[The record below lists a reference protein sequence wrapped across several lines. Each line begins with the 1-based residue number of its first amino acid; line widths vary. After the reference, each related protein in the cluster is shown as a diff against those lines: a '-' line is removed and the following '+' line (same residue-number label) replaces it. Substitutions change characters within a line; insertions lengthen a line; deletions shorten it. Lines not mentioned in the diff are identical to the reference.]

1 MNLINLKN
9 KKVFITGGTS
19 GIGLSI
25 LENFYKLDSNIF
37 TIWTNFENLKTIQ
50 NNFPKIKT
58 SNFNLENHQKIEEL
72 VKEAKEKLGGLDI
85 VINNAGITKDNLA
98 IRMSDEEWNKV
109 ININLTAVFLICK
122 YSIKVM
128 MKQDSGSIINIS
140 SIVGHTGNFGQA
152 NYSSAKAGIIAMS
165 KSLAKEYAKKN
176 IRVNCISPGF
186 IDTKM
191 TKSINEEFKKK
202 LIENIPMG
210 KLGNGNDIANCAI
223 FLASDLSSYITGET
237 IHVNG
242 GMYMAW
248 FI

>member
-9 KKVFITGGTS
+9 KKVFITGGTA

-25 LENFYKLDSNIF
+25 LESFYKLEADIF
-37 TIWTNFENLKTIQ
+37 TIGTNVENLKTIQ
-50 NNFPKIKT
+50 SNFPKIKT
-58 SNFNLENHQKIEEL
+58 ANFNLENHQKIEEL
-72 VKEAKEKLGGLDI
+72 VKEAKDKLGGLDI
-85 VINNAGITKDNLA
+85 VIINAGLTKDNLA

-122 YSIKVM
+122 YSIKAM
-128 MKQDSGSIINIS
+128 MKQDAGSIINIS

-152 NYSSAKAGIIAMS
+152 NYSSAKAGIVAMS

-176 IRVNCISPGF
+176 IRINCISPGF

-191 TKSINEEFKKK
+191 TKNINEEFKKK

-210 KLGNGNDIANCAI
+210 KLGTGNDIANCAL

-242 GMYMAW
+242 GMYMA
-248 FI
+248 

>member
-25 LENFYKLDSNIF
+25 LENFSKLEADIF
-37 TIWTNFENLKTIQ
+37 TIGTNVENLKTIQ

-109 ININLTAVFLICK
+109 ININLTI
-122 YSIKVM
+122 
-128 MKQDSGSIINIS
+128 
-140 SIVGHTGNFGQA
+140 
-152 NYSSAKAGIIAMS
+152 GI
-165 KSLAKEYAKKN
+165 YVYV
-176 IRVNCISPGF
+176 IRR
-186 IDTKM
+186 
-191 TKSINEEFKKK
+191 
-202 LIENIPMG
+202 
-210 KLGNGNDIANCAI
+210 
-223 FLASDLSSYITGET
+223 
-237 IHVNG
+237 
-242 GMYMAW
+242 
-248 FI
+248 

>member
-19 GIGLSI
+19 GIGLSV
-25 LENFYKLDSNIF
+25 LENFYKLEADIF
-37 TIWTNFENLKTIQ
+37 TIGTNVENLKTIQ

-98 IRMSDEEWNKV
+98 IRMSYEEWNKV

-128 MKQDSGSIINIS
+128 MKQNSGSIINIS

-202 LIENIPMG
+202 LMENIPMG

-242 GMYMAW
+242 GMYMA
-248 FI
+248 

>member
-25 LENFYKLDSNIF
+25 LENFSKLEADIF
-37 TIWTNFENLKTIQ
+37 TIGTNVENLKTIQ

-191 TKSINEEFKKK
+191 TKNINEEFKKK

-242 GMYMAW
+242 GMYMA
-248 FI
+248 

>member
-9 KKVFITGGTS
+9 KKVLITGGTA

-25 LENFYKLDSNIF
+25 LESFYKLEADIF
-37 TIWTNFENLKTIQ
+37 TIGTNVENLKTIQ
-50 NNFPKIKT
+50 SNFPKIKT
-58 SNFNLENHQKIEEL
+58 ANFNLENHQKIEEL
-72 VKEAKEKLGGLDI
+72 VKEAKDKLGGLDI

-122 YSIKVM
+122 YSIKAM
-128 MKQDSGSIINIS
+128 MKQDAGSIINIS

-152 NYSSAKAGIIAMS
+152 NYSSAKAGIVAMS

-176 IRVNCISPGF
+176 IRINCISPGF

-191 TKSINEEFKKK
+191 TKNINEEFKKK

-210 KLGNGNDIANCAI
+210 KLGTGNDIANCAL

-242 GMYMAW
+242 GMYMA
-248 FI
+248 

>member
-25 LENFYKLDSNIF
+25 LESFYKLEADIF
-37 TIWTNFENLKTIQ
+37 TIGTNVENLTAVQ
-50 NNFPKIKT
+50 SNFPKIKT

-128 MKQDSGSIINIS
+128 MKQDAGSIINIS

-152 NYSSAKAGIIAMS
+152 NYSSAKAGIVAMS

-176 IRVNCISPGF
+176 IRINCISPGF

-191 TKSINEEFKKK
+191 TKNINEEFKKK

-210 KLGNGNDIANCAI
+210 KLGTGNDIANCAL

-237 IHVNG
+237 IHVNC
-242 GMYMAW
+242 GMYMS
-248 FI
+248 

>member
-9 KKVFITGGTS
+9 KKVFITGGAS

-25 LENFYKLDSNIF
+25 LENFYKLDADIF
-37 TIWTNFENLKTIQ
+37 TIGTNVENLKTIQ

-109 ININLTAVFLICK
+109 ININLTAVFFICK

-242 GMYMAW
+242 GMYMA
-248 FI
+248 

>member
-25 LENFYKLDSNIF
+25 LENFYKLESDIF
-37 TIWTNFENLKTIQ
+37 TIGTNVENLKTIQ
-50 NNFPKIKT
+50 SNFPKIKT

-109 ININLTAVFLICK
+109 IDINLTAVFLICK

-128 MKQDSGSIINIS
+128 MKQDSGTIINIS
-140 SIVGHTGNFGQA
+140 SIVGHTGNFGQS
-152 NYSSAKAGIIAMS
+152 NYSSAKAGIIALS
-165 KSLAKEYAKKN
+165 KSLAIEYAKKN

-191 TKSINEEFKKK
+191 IKSINEEFKKK
-202 LIENIPMG
+202 FIENIPMR

-242 GMYMAW
+242 GMYMA
-248 FI
+248 

>member
-9 KKVFITGGTS
+9 KKVFITGGTA

-25 LENFYKLDSNIF
+25 LESFYKLEADIF
-37 TIWTNFENLKTIQ
+37 TIGTNIENLKTIQ
-50 NNFPKIKT
+50 SNFPKIKT
-58 SNFNLENHQKIEEL
+58 VNFNLENHQKIEEL
-72 VKEAKEKLGGLDI
+72 VKEAKDKLGGLDI

-122 YSIKVM
+122 YSIKAM
-128 MKQDSGSIINIS
+128 MKQDAGSIINIS

-152 NYSSAKAGIIAMS
+152 NYSSAKAGIVAMS
-165 KSLAKEYAKKN
+165 KSLAKEYAKRN
-176 IRVNCISPGF
+176 IRINCISPGF

-191 TKSINEEFKKK
+191 TKNINEEFKKK

-210 KLGNGNDIANCAI
+210 KLGTGNDIANCAL

-242 GMYMAW
+242 GMYMA
-248 FI
+248 

>member
-25 LENFYKLDSNIF
+25 LESFYKLEANIF
-37 TIWTNFENLKTIQ
+37 TIGTNVENLKIIQ

-242 GMYMAW
+242 GMYMA
-248 FI
+248 

>member
-9 KKVFITGGTS
+9 KKVFITGGAS

-25 LENFYKLDSNIF
+25 LENFYKLEADIF
-37 TIWTNFENLKTIQ
+37 TIGTNVENLKTIQ

-109 ININLTAVFLICK
+109 ININLTAVFLVCK
-122 YSIKVM
+122 YSIKAM
-128 MKQDSGSIINIS
+128 MKQDAGSIINIS

-152 NYSSAKAGIIAMS
+152 NYSSAKAGIVAMS

-191 TKSINEEFKKK
+191 TKNINEEFKKK

-210 KLGNGNDIANCAI
+210 KLGSGNDIANCAI

-242 GMYMAW
+242 GMYMA
-248 FI
+248 

>member
-9 KKVFITGGTS
+9 KKVFITGGTA

-25 LENFYKLDSNIF
+25 LESFYKLEADIF
-37 TIWTNFENLKTIQ
+37 TIGTNVENLKTIQ
-50 NNFPKIKT
+50 SNFPKIKT
-58 SNFNLENHQKIEEL
+58 INFNLEDHQKIEEL
-72 VKEAKEKLGGLDI
+72 VKEAKDKLGGLDI

-122 YSIKVM
+122 YSIKAM
-128 MKQDSGSIINIS
+128 MKQDAGSIINIS

-152 NYSSAKAGIIAMS
+152 NYSSAKAGIVAMS

-176 IRVNCISPGF
+176 IRINCISPGF

-191 TKSINEEFKKK
+191 TKNINEEFKKK

-210 KLGNGNDIANCAI
+210 KLGTGNDIANCAL

-242 GMYMAW
+242 GMYMA
-248 FI
+248 

>member
-9 KKVFITGGTS
+9 KKVFITGGTA

-25 LENFYKLDSNIF
+25 LESFYKLEADIF
-37 TIWTNFENLKTIQ
+37 TIGTNVENLKTIQ
-50 NNFPKIKT
+50 SNFPKIKT
-58 SNFNLENHQKIEEL
+58 VNFNLENHQKIEEL
-72 VKEAKEKLGGLDI
+72 VKEAKDKLGGLDI

-122 YSIKVM
+122 YSIKAM
-128 MKQDSGSIINIS
+128 MKQDAGSIINIS

-152 NYSSAKAGIIAMS
+152 NYSSAKAGIVAMS

-176 IRVNCISPGF
+176 IRINCISPGF

-191 TKSINEEFKKK
+191 TKNINEEFKKK

-210 KLGNGNDIANCAI
+210 KLGTGNDIANCAL

-242 GMYMAW
+242 GMYMA
-248 FI
+248 

>member
-9 KKVFITGGTS
+9 KKVFITGGTA

-25 LENFYKLDSNIF
+25 LESFYKLEADIF
-37 TIWTNFENLKTIQ
+37 TIGTNVENLKTIQ
-50 NNFPKIKT
+50 SNFPKIKT
-58 SNFNLENHQKIEEL
+58 VNLNLENHQKIEEL
-72 VKEAKEKLGGLDI
+72 VKEAKDKLGGLDI

-122 YSIKVM
+122 YSIKAM
-128 MKQDSGSIINIS
+128 MKQDAGSIINIS

-152 NYSSAKAGIIAMS
+152 NYSSAKAGIVAMS

-176 IRVNCISPGF
+176 IRINCISPGF

-191 TKSINEEFKKK
+191 TKNINEEFKKK

-210 KLGNGNDIANCAI
+210 KLGTGNDIANCAL

-242 GMYMAW
+242 GMYMA
-248 FI
+248 